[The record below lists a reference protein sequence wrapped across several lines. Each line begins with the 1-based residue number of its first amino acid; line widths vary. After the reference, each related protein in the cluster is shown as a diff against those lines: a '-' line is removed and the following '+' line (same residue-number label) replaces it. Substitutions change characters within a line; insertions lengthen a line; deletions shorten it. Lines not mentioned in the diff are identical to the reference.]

1 MALQRFDR
9 VAETTTTTG
18 TGTYDLAGAIP
29 GFQAFVSRVTS
40 GNTVEYCCA
49 AGTDFEIGIGTF
61 TDATPDNLAR
71 TTILASSNGDAAVNW
86 GAGTKNIF
94 ITPLAS
100 RFLPGLVN
108 EVAYNTAA
116 GVLGFSAYLSYDGTD
131 MFIRGKLDLG
141 EPGGVTG
148 GLDIGEGGSYS
159 ADKDGTTIVKAFS
172 YDASAA
178 SGSRFTELT
187 LTAENTL
194 LAASGDRIY
203 VGSTSKY
210 WAMRFT
216 IGVANSVSDE
226 TLLGFYWDGSAL
238 ASAAIM
244 GVLKD
249 SSTSLADRVLEQT
262 TEQEYVTFDK
272 AIDADWAAA
281 DNQLDTIPNAGANY
295 FWFCLQVP
303 ASGLT
308 TAPRVDEIKARGSD
322 TDFVTGTAQQV
333 HWGKARVQKISTAA
347 NFVDRSAAQP
357 AITDFAITAGITS
370 PVFALRNNQS
380 DGVDGIFRLPS
391 GIDTSSRL
399 AVTLDWFATAT
410 GGCEFD
416 FHYKIVKQGT
426 ALGGGESDTATITI
440 TITPSAANAAQTDD
454 ALLTAAQ
461 YIDVSACN
469 AGDVIFF
476 TLVRDGSS
484 DANAGVVHP
493 DQINFKYV
501 EWTLGDLV

>member
-1 MALQRFDR
+1 MALQRAER
-9 VAETTTTTG
+9 IAETTTTTG
-18 TGTYDLAGAIP
+18 TGTYDLAGAKT
-29 GFQAFVSRVTS
+29 GFEAFVTRITS
-40 GNTVEYCCA
+40 GNTVEYCCTDGA
-49 AGTDFEIGIGTF
+49 DFEIGIGTF
-61 TDATPDNLAR
+61 TDASPDTIAR
-71 TTILASSNGDAAVNW
+71 TTILASSNSDAAVNW
-86 GAGTKNIF
+86 SAGTRNIF
-94 ITPLAS
+94 LTPLAS
-100 RFLPGLVN
+100 RFVPGLIN
-108 EVAYNTAA
+108 EIVYNTAA
-116 GVLGFSAYLSYDGTD
+116 SILGSSAYFAFDGTD
-131 MFIRGKLDLG
+131 LVMRGKLDLG
-141 EPGGVTG
+141 EPGGVSG

-216 IGVANSVSDE
+216 VGVANTVSTE
-226 TLLGFYWDGSAL
+226 TLLGFYWNGSAL
-238 ASAAIM
+238 TAATIM

-249 SSTSLADRVLEQT
+249 SSTTLADRILEQT
-262 TEQEYVTFDK
+262 AEQEYVTFDK
-272 AIDADWAAA
+272 AIDTDWAAA
-281 DNQLDTIPNAGANY
+281 DNQLDAIPNASANY

-303 ASGLT
+303 GSGLT
-308 TAPRVDEIKARGSD
+308 TAPRVDEIKVRGSD
-322 TDFVTGTAQQV
+322 TDFATGTAHQV

-347 NFVDRSAAQP
+347 SFIDRSAAQP
-357 AITDFAITAGITS
+357 AITDFAVTSGITA

-380 DGVDGIFRLPS
+380 DAVDAVFRMPS
-391 GIDTSSRL
+391 GIDTSSKL

-416 FHYKIVKQGT
+416 LHYKTAKQAT
-426 ALGGGESDTATITI
+426 VLGSGESDTATVTT
-440 TITPSAANAAQTDD
+440 TITPSAANALQTDD

-461 YIDVSACN
+461 YIDISGYN
-469 AGDVIFF
+469 PGDAIFF
-476 TLVRDGSS
+476 TLVRDGTA

-493 DQINFKYV
+493 IELNVKYV